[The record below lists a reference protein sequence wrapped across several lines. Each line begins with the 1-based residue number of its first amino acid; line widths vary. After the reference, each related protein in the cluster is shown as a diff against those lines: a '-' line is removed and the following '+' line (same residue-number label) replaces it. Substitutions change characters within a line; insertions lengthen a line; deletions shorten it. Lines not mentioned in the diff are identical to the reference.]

1 MGHGE
6 YVCCRFNA
14 WDGKKNIINYEYTT
28 TIMVNLFV

>member
-1 MGHGE
+1 MASMF
-6 YVCCRFNA
+6 VVVSNA